1 MSCRLNRV
9 KSFGAV
15 LGLIG
20 ALALSVGC
28 GGNSAPPSNRPSSVQ
43 LKIGDAPSD
52 RVIAFEISVNSLV
65 LKDASGGSVSVLSS
79 PTEVELSHLSAT
91 MEPLSINN
99 IPQGTYTAA
108 TITVSSPQVT
118 FIDPTTGQVIE
129 KNAALTTNT
138 ATVNFNPS
146 VNIGSTLTS
155 LNFDFDLNLPNSISI
170 DANNNVTVTPVFA
183 VSAATI
189 VAEDLQ
195 EEDDGEI
202 DDLVGF
208 VTGASGSSF
217 SISAQDV
224 SQTLNFAVDGN
235 TQFEG
240 VSGASGLSNGM
251 IVEVEAVTQPDNSLL
266 AKHVEV
272 KIANVSG
279 EDAEGLVTQVS
290 GTPASQFSIA
300 VREEATPGMVFP
312 PLGSILT
319 VNLTQNTLFNINQD
333 HVDLSNLPF
342 VPKLDATSL
351 AKAQNVEADTNNPGA
366 NNIVAQSVE
375 LQQQAIVGTV
385 SAYTQS
391 GSQATF
397 VLTVPS
403 DSAFAVLTGST
414 TVMVFQQ
421 SGTELKGI
429 AAINNGDTVR
439 VRGLLFLD
447 LGTYKFVARRVGKP

>member
-1 MSCRLNRV
+1 MSHRLNRV
-9 KSFGAV
+9 KSYGAV
-15 LGLIG
+15 LGLIS

-28 GGNSAPPSNRPSSVQ
+28 GGNSTQPSTRLSAVQ

-52 RVIAFEISVNSLV
+52 RVIAFEITVNSLV
-65 LKDASGGSVSVLSS
+65 LTDTNGGSVSVLSS
-79 PTEVELSHLSAT
+79 PTQVEFSHLSAT

-99 IPQGTYTAA
+99 IAQGNYTAA

-129 KNAALTTNT
+129 KNATLTTNT

-146 VNIGSTLTS
+146 LSINGTLTS
-155 LNFDFDLNLPNSISI
+155 LNFDFDLNLPSSVSI
-170 DANNNVTVTPVFA
+170 DANNNVSVTPVFTA
-183 VSAATI
+183 SAATI
-189 VAEDLQ
+189 VAENVQ

-240 VSGASGLSNGM
+240 VGGVSGLSNGM

-272 KIANVSG
+272 KVANASG
-279 EDAEGLVTQVS
+279 EEAEGLITQVS
-290 GTPASQFSIA
+290 GVPASQFSIA
-300 VREEATPGMVFP
+300 VREEAAPGTIFP

-319 VNLTQNTLFNINQD
+319 VNLTPNTLFNINKD

-342 VPKLDATSL
+342 VPRFDATSL
-351 AKAQNVEADTNNPGA
+351 AKAQNVEADTNNPSSTNFA
-366 NNIVAQSVE
+366 AQSVE

-391 GSQATF
+391 GSQASF
-397 VLTVPS
+397 ALTVPS
-403 DSAFAVLTGST
+403 DSAFAMLTGST

-421 SGTELKGI
+421 SSTELKGI
-429 AAINNGDTVR
+429 TAINNGDTVR

-447 LGTYKFVARRVGKP
+447 LGTYKFVARRIGKP